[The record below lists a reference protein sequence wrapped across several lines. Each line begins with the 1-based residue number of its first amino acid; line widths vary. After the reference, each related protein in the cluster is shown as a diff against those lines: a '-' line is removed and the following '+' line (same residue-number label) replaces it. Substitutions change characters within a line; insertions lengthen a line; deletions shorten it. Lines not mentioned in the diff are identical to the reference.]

1 MSFNSILEIA
11 RWAGVGLGVFLA
23 NLWGGTPQAQ
33 FSLVCFWSV
42 VPVAGLTGLE
52 SVFLARRASEQSGYG
67 GGGTAYQRQS
77 GLNNLAL
84 ALACGLAY
92 ALGWGL
98 MAQAALMSA
107 LLIFLCL
114 SAATHAYSAIREKN
128 FRPKNLLRPLL
139 TALLLAVTLPYM
151 IAALAAV

>member
-1 MSFNSILEIA
+1 MSINSILEIV

-33 FSLVCFWSV
+33 FSLVCFWTV
-42 VPVAGLTGLE
+42 APVAGLTGIE
-52 SVFLARRASEQSGYG
+52 SLFLGQRAAEQSGYG
-67 GGGTAYQRQS
+67 AGGAAYQRQS

-84 ALACGLAY
+84 ALACLLAY

-98 MAQAALMSA
+98 MAQAALMST

-114 SAATHAYSAIREKN
+114 SAANHAYSAFKEN
-128 FRPKNLLRPLL
+128 NLRPKNLLRPLL

-151 IAALAAV
+151 IAALAA